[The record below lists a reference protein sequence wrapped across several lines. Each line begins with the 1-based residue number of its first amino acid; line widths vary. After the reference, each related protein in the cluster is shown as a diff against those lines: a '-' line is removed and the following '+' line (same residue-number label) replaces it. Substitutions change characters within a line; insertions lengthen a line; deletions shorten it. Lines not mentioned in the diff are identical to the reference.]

1 MEILLEVEDRLR
13 MMEQGEGKMGEQRL
27 RPEAKG
33 GSCFGGEGPLWP
45 TLCKQVGPRKPWMHC
60 CCNVRFHT
68 YSLLF
73 LVIPTLLLKLS

>member
-33 GSCFGGEGPLWP
+33 GSFFGGEGPLWP
-45 TLCKQVGPRKPWMHC
+45 TLCKQVGPRK
-60 CCNVRFHT
+60 
-68 YSLLF
+68 L
-73 LVIPTLLLKLS
+73 